1 MKSPQDCRQVHFSVL
16 KIQIYCKVVTCGC
29 LYLPSLSHCHLFS
42 AHNMFC
48 FSYVYSHVSF
58 WAIQKCVCRK
68 ISNIEKRP
76 LFLTCDSDDNT
87 KSCLWPTQFN
97 LPEPCNKSTT
107 AELSHCWH
115 VASQPCPA
123 TLYQRSGLPEFYMFI
138 FYTLLP
144 LFPLFCFLEL
154 FVILNY
160 TSHAFTC
167 TVFCVHSRGEEYIQ

>member
-76 LFLTCDSDDNT
+76 LFLICDSDDNT

-115 VASQPCPA
+115 MWLHSHVLPHCTNGLGSQSFTCSYF
-123 TLYQRSGLPEFYMFI
+123 THCYHFFL
-138 FYTLLP
+138 
-144 LFPLFCFLEL
+144 CFV
-154 FVILNY
+154 FLNY
-160 TSHAFTC
+160 L
-167 TVFCVHSRGEEYIQ
+167 